1 MLKSIIV
8 FGGAIFSIF
17 NLLPIPWTLRLTW
30 MKFLYFITVKSTLI
44 FPSIISWTKEQNVAY
59 KMGKQHGEEYESI
72 VLLEKVLEYFDKEG
86 ITVNQVKQA
95 VEKAETKA
103 IRQEQLGIFIAQEIL
118 DPLTSEQII
127 KESLQSTR
135 Y

>member
-30 MKFLYFITVKSTLI
+30 MKFLYFIIVKS
-44 FPSIISWTKEQNVAY
+44 
-59 KMGKQHGEEYESI
+59 
-72 VLLEKVLEYFDKEG
+72 KEG